1 MTEQSPTGP
10 ARERDE
16 LALPTNRGRPRV
28 LEPAIDP
35 HSARGMALWKA
46 RVRSGRKPLCV
57 SLWSGAG
64 GLDLGL
70 EQAGYDVA
78 VAVDHDEWSC
88 QTHAYNSRALVACR
102 DLSDPEDV
110 SRYLGSLELP
120 QVALVAGGFPC
131 QPYSRAGHSI
141 IRHLVRQERREAVD
155 ERAFA
160 WQSFVSAV
168 EALRPDRALVE
179 NVPDIARYSEGRLLR
194 DIVTSLENLGY
205 EVDVRVLSA
214 RAHGVPQYR
223 ERLFIQAAKEGPI
236 AWPEP
241 EDGSESATTV
251 RHAIGDLPE
260 VEAGSSEDPTAYNPA
275 GGLEAPPWAK
285 DGEEGSHAGFVFD
298 HVARAV
304 REDDLAAYRQL
315 QEGGTYLDVP
325 EELRRYDD
333 QHFTDKYKR
342 LEWDKPSRT
351 VTAHMARDGYW
362 YIHPDQH
369 RTLTIREAARLQTF
383 PDSYLFAGH
392 PSNRYKQIGNA
403 VPPLLARA
411 VGSAMLRPNEHLVS
425 RVPEAA
431 ALLAEAAASAGR
443 AKTPWEIILE
453 EVVLGGRAGPS
464 RVNELAAALPTPESA
479 ARADGPAGGHARQ
492 AEQLARAV
500 REEFAGDVPGDPD
513 ELARLP
519 GMTAAAARL
528 VAALAAGGA
537 PPATAATR
545 RLAERVSGV
554 RREGSLSGVVNVA
567 LARLSTFGD
576 DPATNQYL
584 VELARQT
591 CRNADPACDRC
602 PLRPACDYGAGV
614 PAGDQLMLAE
624 PAAAATA

>member
-1 MTEQSPTGP
+1 M
-10 ARERDE
+10 
-16 LALPTNRGRPRV
+16 
-28 LEPAIDP
+28 
-35 HSARGMALWKA
+35 
-46 RVRSGRKPLCV
+46 

-102 DLSDPEDV
+102 DLSDPEEV

-168 EALRPDRALVE
+168 ETLRPDRALVE
-179 NVPDIARYSEGRLLR
+179 NVPDIARHSEGRLLR
-194 DIVTSLENLGY
+194 DIVAALENLGY

-241 EDGSESATTV
+241 EDDSEPTTTV

-260 VEAGSSEDPTAYNPA
+260 VEAGSSEDPVAYHR
-275 GGLEAPPWAK
+275 GGEREAPVWARGGQ
-285 DGEEGSHAGFVFD
+285 DGPHAGFVFD

-304 REDDLAAYRQL
+304 RDDDLAAYRQL

-392 PSNRYKQIGNA
+392 RSNRYKQIGNA

-411 VGSAMLRPNEHLVS
+411 VGSAMLRPRDHLIS

-431 ALLAEAAASAGR
+431 ALLGEAAASTGHT
-443 AKTPWEIILE
+443 KTPWEILLE

-464 RVNELAAALPTPESA
+464 RVYELAATIPTPEAA
-479 ARADGPAGGHARQ
+479 ARVDSQAGGHAQR
-492 AEQLARAV
+492 AERLARAI
-500 REEFAGDVPGDPD
+500 REVHAGDVPEDPD

-519 GMTAAAARL
+519 GLTAAAARL
-528 VAALAAGGA
+528 VAALATGGA

-567 LARLSTFGD
+567 LARLSSFGD

-591 CRNADPACDRC
+591 CRNVDPACDRC
-602 PLRPACDYGAGV
+602 PLRQSCAYGLGV
-614 PAGDQLMLAE
+614 PTGDQLMLAE
-624 PAAAATA
+624 PVAAATA